1 MKDLYHVL
9 LMNLS
14 EECLEVSTCFHKFA
28 RFGTESIY
36 LQNNPVDVEIG
47 QVLGIIDMMI
57 ERGMLNRDLLEK
69 GRDEKIQKLNK
80 QLAFN
85 GKPTPVEY
93 IGIFKDS
100 VVVDV
105 QKTEHFNEIF
115 EMVENAE
122 LHGSYDSYYL
132 YTYCPITGFI
142 SALKQVKGLH
152 YSPKKLKYH
161 VVNTLEELKDHFCI
175 NDEL

>member
-28 RFGTESIY
+28 RFGVESIY

-57 ERGMLNRDLLEK
+57 ERGMLDEDLILK
-69 GRDEKIQKLNK
+69 GRNEKIQKLNK

-93 IGIFKDS
+93 IGVFKDNLLL
-100 VVVDV
+100 DV
-105 QKTEHFNEIF
+105 QKTEHFNSIF

-122 LHGSYDSYYL
+122 LHGRYDSYYL
-132 YTYCPITGFI
+132 YAYCPITGFI
-142 SALKQVKGLH
+142 TALKEVKGLQ
-152 YSPKKLKYH
+152 YQPMKLKYH
-161 VVNTLEELKDHFCI
+161 EVETLQELKDHFCI
-175 NDEL
+175 NGEL

>member
-1 MKDLYHVL
+1 
-9 LMNLS
+9 MNLS

-28 RFGTESIY
+28 RFGVDSIY

-57 ERGMLNRDLLEK
+57 GRGMLDPELLEK
-69 GRDEKIQKLNK
+69 GRNEKIDKLNK

-93 IGIFKDS
+93 IGVFEDS
-100 VVVDV
+100 MSMDV
-105 QKTEHFNEIF
+105 EKTEHFNEIF

-161 VVNTLEELKDHFCI
+161 TVNTIEELKDHFGI
-175 NDEL
+175 NEEL

>member
-14 EECLEVSTCFHKFA
+14 EECLEVSTCFHKLA
-28 RFGTESIY
+28 RFGVESIY

-47 QVLGIIDMMI
+47 QVLGIIDMLRA
-57 ERGMLNRDLLEK
+57 RGMLDEDLILK
-69 GRDEKIQKLNK
+69 GRNEKIQKLNK

-85 GKPTPVEY
+85 GKYTPVQY

-100 VVVDV
+100 VVMDV
-105 QKTEHFNEIF
+105 EKTEHFNEIF

-122 LHGSYDSYYL
+122 LHGSYDSYHL
-132 YTYCPITGFI
+132 YAYCPVTGFI
-142 SALKQVKGLH
+142 TALKEVKGLH

-161 VVNTLEELKDHFCI
+161 VVNTLEELKEHFCI
-175 NDEL
+175 NAEL